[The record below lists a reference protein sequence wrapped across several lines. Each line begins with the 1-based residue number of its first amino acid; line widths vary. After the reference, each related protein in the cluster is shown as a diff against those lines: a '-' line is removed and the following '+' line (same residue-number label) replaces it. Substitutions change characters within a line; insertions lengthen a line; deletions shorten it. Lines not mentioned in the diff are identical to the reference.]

1 MEYLFSGREMEQCFL
16 GAKEKVLMEKQQEL
30 NVSMEITRRI
40 HKILLRPH
48 YTVYNC
54 GFGRLSVLLNK
65 YSIEGLG
72 RSQKLFYPACGI
84 YKACLGAWVWL
95 FTVTGMCLC
104 DYSYLYWEWHVDCC
118 GAVRISAPCCYK
130 TGYDKG
136 EFSRK
141 KRYARTVA
149 TSQSQHVLF
158 NKTWN
163 HRLES

>member
-1 MEYLFSGREMEQCFL
+1 
-16 GAKEKVLMEKQQEL
+16 
-30 NVSMEITRRI
+30 MEITRRI